1 MKTPHYSASGATR
14 AYENDL
20 VLRAACGE
28 RTSRTPIWLMRQAGR
43 TDPEYLRLREES
55 GLTLE
60 DLFHHPEWAARIS
73 LLPKRIGVDAI
84 IYFQDILTPLG
95 PMGAPFVFAPG
106 PQLAN
111 PIRTPNAVDALT
123 TFDAAAALP
132 FIPDILGR
140 IGVAL
145 DGEMP
150 VLGFAGAPLTLAVF
164 LIEGGSFGSDAPN
177 TKAFLA
183 AHPEAT
189 HTLLDKLT
197 DVTINYL
204 RLQIDAG
211 IVGWQLFESAAN
223 LFDVTQYREFALP
236 YQQRVFDALRGLT
249 PSIMFAREWNDLET
263 LQASGA
269 DILSLPSTV
278 SIAGARRTLGD
289 DLRVQGNLDNKLLI
303 DGDWADIESSA
314 ATALREGDRR
324 GHIFN
329 LSHGL
334 LSTTPFERVTK
345 LVEFVR
351 TFQG

>member
-1 MKTPHYSASGATR
+1 MSDPRYTAPGATR
-14 AYENDL
+14 SYANDL

-43 TDPEYLRLREES
+43 TDPHYLKMREDA
-55 GLTLE
+55 GLPLE
-60 DLFHHPEWAARIS
+60 ELFHHPEWAARIS

-95 PMGAPFVFAPG
+95 PMGAPFMFAPG
-106 PQLAN
+106 PTLVH
-111 PIRTPNAVDALT
+111 PIRTPDRVDALT
-123 TFDAAAALP
+123 TFDAAAELP

-140 IGVAL
+140 VADEL

-164 LIEGGSFGSDAPN
+164 LIEGGSFGADAPN
-177 TKAFLA
+177 THQFINEY
-183 AHPEAT
+183 PEAT
-189 HTLLDKLT
+189 RELLDKLT
-197 DVTINYL
+197 DVTIDYL

-211 IVGWQLFESAAN
+211 IVAWQLFESAAH
-223 LFDVTQYREFALP
+223 LFDVSQYREFALP
-236 YQQRVFDALRGLT
+236 YQQRIFETLRGLT
-249 PSIMFAREWNDLET
+249 PTIMFAREWTDLTT
-263 LQASGA
+263 LHASGA
-269 DILSLPSTV
+269 DILSLPSSI
-278 SIAGARRTLGD
+278 SIAGARAILGE
-289 DLRVQGNLDNKLLI
+289 DLRVQGNLGNKFLI
-303 DGDWADIESSA
+303 DGEWAEIEHA
-314 ATALREGDRR
+314 ATAALREGGQR

-351 TFQG
+351 SFEG